1 MKHLD
6 INKKAAMAVIP
17 LALSV
22 CASAVCSMPAAAADA
37 ANDGIEASLSL
48 RVVGRGNILGD
59 LSIRNTNDFD
69 MDHIDISVSVP
80 DGYDGEKSVLFPER
94 TDMIKSGEKVA
105 LSSEFAKIIEDDG
118 EKWGPSYG
126 SSQYRGRSSSIAG
139 AYVYEGNI
147 IAGSYTLNANKK
159 RASDSSSSSS
169 SDQKKGSGN
178 NGTNGTP
185 STGDSF
191 PVKTL
196 AAMMIASGTAAAL
209 CFRTKNGKKLMAL
222 VICTAVCGSSVP
234 GFISH
239 AEDETA
245 PSSEPADQEQKYEVH
260 TFEIQETI
268 NVDDTDRIVK
278 VTFTYDYPTAEE
290 PSSETA
296 LFDVNESVLDEKT
309 GAYYIFTKQPVIG
322 GSLKQYKN
330 LSGLSYTITDRNDHE
345 IMSGELEHE
354 DSWSIEAP
362 GLIMG
367 ENNLNFTMEFEDG
380 SEKNETIRI
389 NNLCK
394 ENMEPINADKE
405 DSDNDGVLNFIE
417 EIYHTD
423 PNEADSDGDG
433 LTDGD
438 EINILCTDPLKK
450 DSDDN
455 NIDDGDEDNDCDGIS
470 NHDEIYV
477 HFTSPVSADTDGDGL
492 NDNDEI
498 NKYKTSP
505 VDTDTDGDK
514 ASDIWEIKNAFDPVE
529 PDEDFG
535 DLTPDESTVRCEDS
549 EVKIYPVINEPYL
562 TENIPGF
569 IGIEPFRIQLHDDKE
584 AEINI
589 PLEETDIS
597 EEKVP
602 ALYRY
607 DKDGKRLIETDLK
620 LIREEK
626 KDDKDE
632 TYRKPVRAEAVLK
645 ASGTYILLD
654 KHCFCDGIRQESDET
669 KNADVNDEKQRHEN
683 SVDIFFIEDSE
694 DAAANNKAENEQEK
708 TASNKLI
715 VRKYTGRLRSKKPA
729 AIVRFT
735 ALSDKTAKEKTDIE

>member
-94 TDMIKSGEKVA
+94 TDMIKSGETVA

-191 PVKTL
+191 PVKTI

-245 PSSEPADQEQKYEVH
+245 PSSESADQEL
-260 TFEIQETI
+260 
-268 NVDDTDRIVK
+268 
-278 VTFTYDYPTAEE
+278 A
-290 PSSETA
+290 
-296 LFDVNESVLDEKT
+296 
-309 GAYYIFTKQPVIG
+309 IG
-322 GSLKQYKN
+322 YG
-330 LSGLSYTITDRNDHE
+330 
-345 IMSGELEHE
+345 
-354 DSWSIEAP
+354 
-362 GLIMG
+362 
-367 ENNLNFTMEFEDG
+367 
-380 SEKNETIRI
+380 
-389 NNLCK
+389 
-394 ENMEPINADKE
+394 
-405 DSDNDGVLNFIE
+405 
-417 EIYHTD
+417 
-423 PNEADSDGDG
+423 
-433 LTDGD
+433 
-438 EINILCTDPLKK
+438 
-450 DSDDN
+450 
-455 NIDDGDEDNDCDGIS
+455 
-470 NHDEIYV
+470 
-477 HFTSPVSADTDGDGL
+477 
-492 NDNDEI
+492 
-498 NKYKTSP
+498 
-505 VDTDTDGDK
+505 
-514 ASDIWEIKNAFDPVE
+514 
-529 PDEDFG
+529 
-535 DLTPDESTVRCEDS
+535 
-549 EVKIYPVINEPYL
+549 
-562 TENIPGF
+562 
-569 IGIEPFRIQLHDDKE
+569 
-584 AEINI
+584 
-589 PLEETDIS
+589 
-597 EEKVP
+597 
-602 ALYRY
+602 
-607 DKDGKRLIETDLK
+607 
-620 LIREEK
+620 
-626 KDDKDE
+626 
-632 TYRKPVRAEAVLK
+632 
-645 ASGTYILLD
+645 
-654 KHCFCDGIRQESDET
+654 
-669 KNADVNDEKQRHEN
+669 
-683 SVDIFFIEDSE
+683 
-694 DAAANNKAENEQEK
+694 
-708 TASNKLI
+708 
-715 VRKYTGRLRSKKPA
+715 
-729 AIVRFT
+729 
-735 ALSDKTAKEKTDIE
+735 